1 MDNLVVLFFSAMAD
15 ALPEWLITL
24 ILLVQSSMYSLHQA
38 WYVLTKV
45 FFIIT
50 LSELYA
56 EIIQK
61 SLVGFLTPIVPQLLH
76 VVTLLFD
83 TVMLSECFHVP

>member
-1 MDNLVVLFFSAMAD
+1 
-15 ALPEWLITL
+15 
-24 ILLVQSSMYSLHQA
+24 MYSLHQA

-50 LSELYA
+50 LGQLDA

-76 VVTLLFD
+76 VG
-83 TVMLSECFHVP
+83 

>member
-1 MDNLVVLFFSAMAD
+1 MF
-15 ALPEWLITL
+15 W
-24 ILLVQSSMYSLHQA
+24 QKY
-38 WYVLTKV
+38 

-50 LSELYA
+50 LSQLYA

-76 VVTLLFD
+76 VVRSDITLDVKQSVGWRCSKCRLQCIRPGDD
-83 TVMLSECFHVP
+83 TKKLT